1 MLALLLAVSAL
12 LPRALAQ
19 SLNCNDCKDPCGAID
34 LACGARKQACFAIA
48 SPMAAWT
55 QSVEAACSNDPSRLD
70 DQARI
75 EEAKDML
82 INGGDFQ
89 RSEFDG
95 ASRSVQIC
103 VFGRS

>member
-1 MLALLLAVSAL
+1 MTAIG
-12 LPRALAQ
+12 
-19 SLNCNDCKDPCGAID
+19 SLKDPCGAMTSYMLHLIHAID